1 MRPADLA
8 PDTLRCCLKEYARVI
23 FYFSHFLSQ
32 VGYRA
37 HQSDDGAGDTHQN
50 SPKQSAMKADR
61 SGESGKDSVSA
72 ACFFPACACT
82 RVNSYTRGDVTSLTT
97 EIYLVCFVLFQL
109 RESEELMTRCGA
121 GTTHL
126 LLTNLSGTRAPV
138 HALNVFLFLFYS
150 QASER

>member
-8 PDTLRCCLKEYARVI
+8 PDTLRRCLQEYARVI

-72 ACFFPACACT
+72 AGFFPACACT

-97 EIYLVCFVLFQL
+97 EISLVCFFCSLPTQGIGGDDDAL
-109 RESEELMTRCGA
+109 WCGHDAPSFDKSFWDTCA
-121 GTTHL
+121 GTRSKRFFIPL
-126 LLTNLSGTRAPV
+126 LLAG
-138 HALNVFLFLFYS
+138 
-150 QASER
+150 E